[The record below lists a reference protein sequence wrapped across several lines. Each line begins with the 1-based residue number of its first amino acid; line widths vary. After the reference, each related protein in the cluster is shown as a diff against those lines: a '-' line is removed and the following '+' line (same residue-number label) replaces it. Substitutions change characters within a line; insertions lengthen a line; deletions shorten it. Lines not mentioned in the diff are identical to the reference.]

1 MKRVFVALKVEPE
14 GNLLRMLSNFRLLL
28 GKEKISW
35 IDTVNIHITLAFLGD
50 IEEKRIEVLRS
61 MLGNICSGFGEFEFN
76 IAGTGV
82 FRNFRDPRVIWAG
95 IEESEKLMKL
105 NKEII
110 HELKY
115 TGLIIEEHPF
125 EPHVTL
131 GRIKFLK
138 NHDALKSAV
147 IKYQDTFFQKVRIPE
162 VILYESILKP
172 TGPVYIQLG
181 KYSLL

>member
-1 MKRVFVALKVEPE
+1 
-14 GNLLRMLSNFRLLL
+14 MLSTFRLLL
-28 GKEKISW
+28 GNEKINW

-50 IEEKRIEVLRS
+50 TEEERIEVAGS
-61 MLGNICSGFGEFEFN
+61 MLRNICSGFGEFDFN
-76 IAGTGV
+76 IAGTGI

-105 NKEII
+105 NKEIFNG
-110 HELKY
+110 LKY
-115 TGLIIEEHPF
+115 TGFIIEERPF

-131 GRIKFLK
+131 GRVKFLK
-138 NHDALKSAV
+138 NHDVLKSAV
-147 IKYQDTFFQKVRIPE
+147 LKYKDTFFQKVQVQE

-181 KYSLL
+181 KYSLF